1 MLSNC
6 VAELAGTDT
15 YLVRRL
21 ADNGGHKID
30 TLDGKALAQRLAHC
44 PISV

>member
-21 ADNGGHKID
+21 GNNGGHEIE
-30 TLDGKALAQRLAHC
+30 TLDGKTLAARLAHC